1 MEKKGAIMPDES
13 QQSQGLHYGWVI
25 LFMSVVTVLGCLGF
39 ARFGYTMLGSRHQC
53 CFDGLSF

>member
-1 MEKKGAIMPDES
+1 MPDES

>member
-1 MEKKGAIMPDES
+1 VADEN

-39 ARFGYTMLGSRHQC
+39 ARFGYTMILP
-53 CFDGLSF
+53 